1 MGNTTASDIIRFFES
16 SFVDKHVI
24 SESLEMVWLEKAIG
38 RYSIELDPLNFDKEL
53 LEFDTELD
61 SYIMDTLSV
70 FMKEYYQERQVSL
83 ANKRISIVGKDI
95 SIDGSNGAKT
105 AEKSHLEYVGE
116 KAREMVGNQLPN
128 AGMVSFNA

>member
-24 SESLEMVWLEKAIG
+24 PESLEMVWLEKAIG

-83 ANKRISIVGKDI
+83 ANKRISIVGNDI
-95 SIDGSNGAKT
+95 RREGSNGAKT
-105 AEKSHLEYVGE
+105 AEKSPLEYVGE
-116 KAREMVGNQLPN
+116 KAREMVGNQLPT
-128 AGMVSFNA
+128 ALI

>member
-24 SESLEMVWLEKAIG
+24 PESLEMVWLEKAIG

-83 ANKRISIVGKDI
+83 ANKRISIVGNDI
-95 SIDGSNGAKT
+95 SIDGSNGA
-105 AEKSHLEYVGE
+105 
-116 KAREMVGNQLPN
+116 
-128 AGMVSFNA
+128 

>member
-24 SESLEMVWLEKAIG
+24 PESLEMVWIEKAIG

-83 ANKRISIVGKDI
+83 ANKRISIVGNDI

-116 KAREMVGNQLPN
+116 KAREMVGNQLPT
-128 AGMVSFNA
+128 ALI